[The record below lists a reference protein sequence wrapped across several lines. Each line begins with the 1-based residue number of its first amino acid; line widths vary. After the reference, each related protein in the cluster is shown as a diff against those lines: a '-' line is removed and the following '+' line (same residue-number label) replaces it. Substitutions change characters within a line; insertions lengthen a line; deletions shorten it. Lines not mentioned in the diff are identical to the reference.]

1 MAIHRGVRKF
11 NSAELNICPSRGAKT
26 VNISDILHLT
36 NLIGPRQLTELI
48 TNLAISRGVRTATM
62 QSVSYF

>member
-1 MAIHRGVRKF
+1 MAIHREARKF
-11 NSAELNICPSRGAKT
+11 NSAELNIWPSRGAKT
-26 VNISDILHLT
+26 VNISEILQLA

-48 TNLAISRGVRTATM
+48 TNLSISRGVRTATM